1 MYGYGDPIDIRAS
14 AFRRAWFSCHQLPS
28 AVAAPAAANSDQAV
42 LFWQQENP
50 ANYHQLSLSGVPPKV
65 ESKHC
70 TSPGRWRHQF
80 RTYLKEITTQND
92 NDMGITLTSNTILVL
107 SEAVD
112 TSLDV
117 SSIMI
122 TTLRDVSKITPI
134 PLLWAAAGIVVD
146 IIDAVQKA
154 RRNKRGFKKLAED
167 SCELVYV
174 VILAHNDD
182 APDDLTKNLQ
192 QLVDTLTSIKRFAER
207 GALRNYF
214 QAFFHSGVD
223 ADKIREY
230 REKLQQSMRVFGLQ
244 SDIILRETVAKLA
257 SRQNEMMNKLQNR
270 AQPVP
275 IISSESEDAKRLLTS
290 TSISPRIKVE
300 PMAVQENREM
310 TPRATTDTMMTN
322 SVPAQYDGNW
332 QFL

>member
-1 MYGYGDPIDIRAS
+1 
-14 AFRRAWFSCHQLPS
+14 
-28 AVAAPAAANSDQAV
+28 
-42 LFWQQENP
+42 
-50 ANYHQLSLSGVPPKV
+50 
-65 ESKHC
+65 
-70 TSPGRWRHQF
+70 
-80 RTYLKEITTQND
+80 
-92 NDMGITLTSNTILVL
+92 
-107 SEAVD
+107 VD

-117 SSIMI
+117 SSIMF

-134 PLLWAAAGIVVD
+134 PLLWAAAAMAVD
-146 IIDAVQKA
+146 IVDAVQKA

-174 VILAHNDD
+174 VILAHKDD
-182 APDDLTKNLQ
+182 APDDLIKNLQ

-257 SRQNEMMNKLQNR
+257 SRQNEMMNKLQ
-270 AQPVP
+270 
-275 IISSESEDAKRLLTS
+275 
-290 TSISPRIKVE
+290 
-300 PMAVQENREM
+300 
-310 TPRATTDTMMTN
+310 
-322 SVPAQYDGNW
+322 
-332 QFL
+332 